1 MIICVD
7 VYSQSI
13 LMREFTD
20 LSDAL
25 AFINEVFS
33 PQIININIY
42 HYENKNPRIRTSFSP
57 SAV

>member
-13 LMREFTD
+13 LTREFTD
-20 LSDAL
+20 LSEAL
-25 AFINEVFS
+25 HFINDVFT

-42 HYENKNPRIRTSFSP
+42 HYENKNPRVRTSFGP
-57 SAV
+57 PAD